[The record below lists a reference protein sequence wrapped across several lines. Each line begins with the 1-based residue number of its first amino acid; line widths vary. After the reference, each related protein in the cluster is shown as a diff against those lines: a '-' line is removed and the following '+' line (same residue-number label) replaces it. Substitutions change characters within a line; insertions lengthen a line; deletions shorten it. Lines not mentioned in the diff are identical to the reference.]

1 MPELAHKRQ
10 LTSTVY
16 GAPLMTPTTDFD
28 VCIRLSMFELCETG
42 DWHIFLNPPER
53 ARAETGGAGQK
64 VFKRR
69 EFPGFARVNKVTP
82 TSLGYPLSVFNNNCA
97 LKHKTTMGLTV
108 LRVRGDPYTITQSND
123 RDYGLSR
130 GVINSKLV
138 RSDCAAT
145 NGVRREHDGL
155 PVARVCLK
163 VTFLERVKSQKNGT
177 HTCYGLHTT
186 GFHDA

>member
-1 MPELAHKRQ
+1 MPEPAHKRQ

-16 GAPLMTPTTDFD
+16 AAPLMTPATDLGLSI
-28 VCIRLSMFELCETG
+28 CLSMFELRETG
-42 DWHIFLNPPER
+42 DWNIFLGPLER

-64 VFKRR
+64 VFKQR

-82 TSLGYPLSVFNNNCA
+82 ASLGYPLSVFNNNSA

-155 PVARVCLK
+155 PVACVCLK
-163 VTFLERVKSQKNGT
+163 VTFLERVKSQKKWNT
-177 HTCYGLHTT
+177 HMLWTT
-186 GFHDA
+186 HYRFS